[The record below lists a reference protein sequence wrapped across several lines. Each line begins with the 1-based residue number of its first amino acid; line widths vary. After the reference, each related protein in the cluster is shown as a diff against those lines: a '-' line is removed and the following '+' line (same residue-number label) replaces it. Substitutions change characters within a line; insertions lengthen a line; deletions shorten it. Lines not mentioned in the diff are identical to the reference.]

1 MTINRCKTDSLHA
14 LNAFTR
20 HVFFFRTP
28 AALPELQDDYA
39 GFDVIVANILY
50 EPLLRLAHTLAAVA
64 VPGSKLCLTGL
75 RSGQT
80 EPAEQIEQSAEHIRK
95 LSKVYEE
102 LGFQNFCSNELSAGW
117 CLLTAEKNQ
126 APKATL
132 PVVSTLDWSSFEI
145 GYCMYCIMLAGNYRM

>member
-117 CLLTAEKNQ
+117 CLLTAEKKSG
-126 APKATL
+126 A
-132 PVVSTLDWSSFEI
+132 
-145 GYCMYCIMLAGNYRM
+145 